1 MGRLLAI
8 AAAAAL
14 LIAPHGA
21 RADQVETDAQQ
32 ALQSLKFQGGT
43 IALGNNLASL
53 TLTPN
58 FQYLSP
64 DDTKRFL
71 VDVWRNPP
79 DAAAGTLGS
88 IVPAKTDLGGAE
100 GWAIIISYDDS
111 GHVSDDDAAGI
122 DYDQLLKDMQKDT
135 LDHNEDRKKQ
145 GYEPIELVGWAEPPH
160 YDSQAKK
167 LYWAK
172 RLKFGGETG
181 ETLNYSIR
189 ALGRKGVL
197 ELTVVASMQQLA
209 TIDGRIDEVLGMVA
223 LQFRLHLRRIQ
234 PRRRQGG
241 GVWHRR
247 PDRWRHSRQGRL
259 LQIPA
264 RRVGRLLEAD
274 RHRRRGLLRR
284 DRKIHR
290 AAVRAPPKL
299 DAPSSAPRAA
309 GYSRPAWKSAK
320 AWAISSR
327 VFMTKGP

>member
-32 ALQSLKFQGGT
+32 ALQSLKFQSGT

-135 LDHNEDRKKQ
+135 LDHNEDRKT
-145 GYEPIELVGWAEPPH
+145 GLRADRAGRLGGTAPLR
-160 YDSQAKK
+160 SQAKK

-181 ETLNYSIR
+181 EDLGTAFAPSAAKASR
-189 ALGRKGVL
+189 ADGGR
-197 ELTVVASMQQLA
+197 SMQQLA
-209 TIDGRIDEVLGMVA
+209 TIDGRIDEVRGMVA
-223 LQFRLHLRRIQ
+223 FNGSTYAELA
-234 PRRRQGG
+234 PASTRRRSTASP
-241 GVWHRR
+241 H
-247 PDRWRHSRQGRL
+247 
-259 LQIPA
+259 
-264 RRVGRLLEAD
+264 
-274 RHRRRGLLRR
+274 
-284 DRKIHR
+284 
-290 AAVRAPPKL
+290 
-299 DAPSSAPRAA
+299 
-309 GYSRPAWKSAK
+309 
-320 AWAISSR
+320 
-327 VFMTKGP
+327 

>member
-32 ALQSLKFQGGT
+32 VLQSLKFQSGT

-223 LQFRLHLRRIQ
+223 FNPGSTYAEFSPGVDKAAEYGIAALIAGGILAKAGFFKFLLAGLAAFWKPIAIGGVVFFGAIGKFIGRLFG
-234 PRRRQGG
+234 RRQ
-241 GVWHRR
+241 
-247 PDRWRHSRQGRL
+247 S
-259 LQIPA
+259 
-264 RRVGRLLEAD
+264 
-274 RHRRRGLLRR
+274 
-284 DRKIHR
+284 
-290 AAVRAPPKL
+290 
-299 DAPSSAPRAA
+299 
-309 GYSRPAWKSAK
+309 
-320 AWAISSR
+320 
-327 VFMTKGP
+327 